1 MGENGRIIE
10 VLDSNPDSRKI
21 KIKTLS
27 PEKDLAQMSRD
38 IIEKCKYIHPS
49 RVEEVE
55 QLLIQL
61 RKHHVTVASDEKPVP
76 VTDAATVK
84 ALERKALQQ
93 QQQVTFSFIRCI
105 FNSFM

>member
-27 PEKDLAQMSRD
+27 PEKDLAQMARD

-61 RKHHVTVASDEKPVP
+61 RKHHMTMVAEEKPVP
-76 VTDAATVK
+76 IADAATVK

-93 QQQVTFSFIRCI
+93 QQQVRQYSLRYIL
-105 FNSFM
+105 NSYI